1 MGAEEQ
7 FREELWEVSLVVSRM
22 SSTWRV
28 ETGGIMNTT
37 DVSRAA

>member
-7 FREELWEVSLVVSRM
+7 FREETWEDSLVVIKEEFY
-22 SSTWRV
+22 V
-28 ETGGIMNTT
+28 EMGGNMNTT